1 MPSRIDHYSRRF
13 ALTAIGATIALALTG
28 CASTPTAS
36 LQSAADA
43 LNANGTQSIEFTGTG
58 RWYQFG
64 QAPAPQL
71 AWPPFDVSSY
81 TADIDYAA
89 SSARVQIVRKQVVEA
104 GRDRPAPV
112 EQRPDLYVSG
122 SYAWNVAPGPG
133 GAAPVATTQ
142 PAALEERRAEIWST
156 PQGFIKA
163 ALANQAS
170 VQSGGFF
177 GGTEVSFTVGG
188 KYRYVG
194 TLNSKSQVESIKTW
208 IDNPILGDTLV
219 ETKFTDYAD
228 FGGVSFPRHIVRT
241 QGGYPVL
248 DINVS
253 GVKLNPTVAVSA
265 PPEVASAKPT
275 VNVVSTKLA
284 DGVYYLTG
292 GTHHSVA
299 IEQRD
304 HVVVVEGPLN
314 EERSLA
320 VIAKV
325 KEVIPGKPIK
335 YLVNTHAHF
344 DHSGGV
350 RTFVNEG
357 ATIVTHQLNQSYY
370 EQAWAAPRSINPDL
384 LAKSGKPAKFETFTS
399 KHVLTDGQRSIEIY
413 PLEGNSH
420 NDAFVAIYLPKEKVL
435 IEVDAYTP
443 LAANQQAPAS
453 VNPYAANLYDNIKKQ
468 NLDVQ
473 KIAALHG
480 PGVVAL
486 ADLRSYIGAK

>member
-1 MPSRIDHYSRRF
+1 MSSRLNAHSRRF
-13 ALTAIGATIALALTG
+13 ALTAIGATIALSLAG
-28 CASTPTAS
+28 CASYQTAT
-36 LQSAADA
+36 LQSAADT
-43 LNANGTQSIEFTGTG
+43 LNASGTQSIEFTGTG

-81 TADIDYAA
+81 TADINYATP
-89 SSARVQIVRKQVVEA
+89 SARVQIVRKQVIES

-112 EQRPDLYVSG
+112 EQRPDQYVSG
-122 SYAWNVAPGPG
+122 GYAWNVAPGAG
-133 GAAPVATTQ
+133 GAVVATAQ

-163 ALANQAS
+163 ALANQAT

-219 ETKFTDYAD
+219 ETTFSDYAD
-228 FGGVSFPRHIVRT
+228 FGGVPFPRHIVRT

-253 GVKLNPTVAVSA
+253 GVKLNPAVAISA
-265 PPEVASAKPT
+265 PQDVVSAKPV

-284 DGVYYLTG
+284 DGVFYLTG

-314 EERSLA
+314 EDRSVA

-357 ATIVTHQLNQSYY
+357 ATIVTHKDNQSYY

-384 LAKSGKPAKFETFTS
+384 LAKSGKAAKFETFTA
-399 KHVLTDGQRSIEIY
+399 KHVLTDGQRSIELY

-420 NDAFVAIYLPKEKVL
+420 NDAFVAIYLPKEKIL

-443 LAANQQAPAS
+443 LAANQQAPTS

-480 PGVVAL
+480 PGVVGL